1 MGFIDKAKNAIGM
14 GDDDPDSIAEEQ
26 GWGEDVEDEGEDLV
40 EETEVEEDAE
50 SMGMEQEWDSAYDFV
65 GDHITQAGFADMV
78 DFIEHAMYEEIERS
92 PMYRDRIQNGLQT
105 VNQVGDLKETLSRV
119 RGDSSMNL
127 EEKAEQ
133 VESANKLID
142 QIGSLQGED
151 EQMVREITGLARRY
165 ANIAEK
171 RIEQGDVGGV
181 DAEVNTE
188 DTGERL

>member
-1 MGFIDKAKNAIGM
+1 
-14 GDDDPDSIAEEQ
+14 
-26 GWGEDVEDEGEDLV
+26 
-40 EETEVEEDAE
+40 
-50 SMGMEQEWDSAYDFV
+50 MEQEWDSAYDFI
-65 GDHITQAGFADMV
+65 GGHITQAGFADMV

-127 EEKAEQ
+127 DEKAEQ

-171 RIEQGDVGGV
+171 RIEQGDMGGV

>member
-1 MGFIDKAKNAIGM
+1 
-14 GDDDPDSIAEEQ
+14 
-26 GWGEDVEDEGEDLV
+26 
-40 EETEVEEDAE
+40 
-50 SMGMEQEWDSAYDFV
+50 
-65 GDHITQAGFADMV
+65 
-78 DFIEHAMYEEIERS
+78 MYEEIERS

-127 EEKAEQ
+127 DEKAEQ

-171 RIEQGDVGGV
+171 RIEQGDMGGV